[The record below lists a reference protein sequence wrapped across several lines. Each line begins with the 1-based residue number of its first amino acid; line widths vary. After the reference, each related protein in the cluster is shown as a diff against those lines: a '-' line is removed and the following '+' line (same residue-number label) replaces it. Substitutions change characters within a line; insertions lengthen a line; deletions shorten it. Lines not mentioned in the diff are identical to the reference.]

1 MIDHLQYNIGV
12 PAEELTK
19 YCHGG
24 YHPVH
29 LNDFLCEGRYR
40 ILDKLG
46 FGSFSTVWLAR
57 DEVKDT
63 YVSIKI
69 VVAEQSHNHNGELQI
84 LQAITRTGDP
94 THPGHKHVSHLL
106 DSFYHEG
113 PSGRHLCI
121 VLELLGP
128 KISSVVNRRPNYR
141 LDGRLARRIS
151 SQLLLAVDYIRSCGV
166 AHGDIHL
173 GNVLFQVS
181 DLSIIPT
188 IDDSRIGKV
197 SRKDGSPSEKGVPEY
212 LVEPVENGLDEN
224 EILDDVQLVDFGES
238 FFIGHPPKLVYTPMS
253 LHPPE
258 LVFRHPLT
266 EAVDIWNLGCTTYEL
281 VTGRTPF
288 EAGMHDRELV
298 PQFQKVLGGVPDQWI
313 QDAVKTGV
321 LTEEPD
327 GSAADSFLS
336 LEEDIQASYANGYDK
351 ETLDLNEEDLTILG
365 SYLRRMCIVEPTRRA
380 NLAELMSHPWVQAD
394 KVIRKGKQ

>member
-1 MIDHLQYNIGV
+1 MIDRFQYNIGV
-12 PAEELTK
+12 SAEDLAK

-29 LNDFLCEGRYR
+29 LNDLLCDGRYR
-40 ILDKLG
+40 ILNKLG

-57 DEVKDT
+57 DEVKEI

-84 LQAITRTGDP
+84 LQTITRTGDT
-94 THPGHKHVSHLL
+94 THPGHKHVSHLM

-113 PSGRHLCI
+113 PNGRHLCI

-166 AHGDIHL
+166 THGDIHL
-173 GNVLFQVS
+173 GNVLFRVS
-181 DLSIIPT
+181 GLNGIPT
-188 IDDSRIGKV
+188 FDDSRIGNV
-197 SRKDGSPSEKGVPEY
+197 SRKDGVPSEKGVPEY
-212 LVEPVENGLDEN
+212 LVEPVEYKFDKS
-224 EILDDVQLVDFGES
+224 EILDEIQLVDFGES
-238 FFIGHPPKLVYTPMS
+238 FLIGNPPKSICTPTS

-281 VTGRTPF
+281 VIGRTPF
-288 EAGMHDRELV
+288 EAWMDDRELV

-313 QDAVKTGV
+313 QDALKTGV
-321 LTEEPD
+321 LTDEPD
-327 GSAADSFLS
+327 ISAASGFSS
-336 LEEDIQASYANGYDK
+336 LEEDIQASYANAYDK

-380 NLAELMSHPWVQAD
+380 SLAELMSHPWVQ
-394 KVIRKGKQ
+394 VEKGVQKED